1 MSIKNAL
8 LELVTEHE
16 ANAAALRDAFHERTN
31 HIWPL
36 NIGQVT
42 QTLARLERDGLIEK
56 AGEKKEETGRH
67 TETYRATPAGEAFTR
82 QWLTEAVVP
91 AKAERDELTIKVAMA
106 VASHQPLQPLI
117 NAQRTAVMG
126 ELRAL
131 TRQLDR
137 AATVEEI
144 AIKRRIFALES
155 ELRWLDY
162 VEERHA

>member
-1 MSIKNAL
+1 
-8 LELVTEHE
+8 
-16 ANAAALRDAFHERTN
+16 
-31 HIWPL
+31 
-36 NIGQVT
+36 
-42 QTLARLERDGLIEK
+42 
-56 AGEKKEETGRH
+56 
-67 TETYRATPAGEAFTR
+67 
-82 QWLTEAVVP
+82 
-91 AKAERDELTIKVAMA
+91 MA